1 MTESV
6 PNLAEHAEPGFGRQL
21 AYAMGFFPAG
31 LLSGLMGAW
40 LMYYY
45 CPPPDAGLI
54 PFLSPETFGFLM
66 FILNIPSAIADPT
79 VGFLSD
85 RTRSRWGRRM
95 PYILFGT
102 PVIALSFVLMWFPPH
117 RGAGTGNAV
126 WLTAT
131 VLIYFLSF
139 TAAVNPY
146 LAVMPEIWQSVKG
159 RMSVSSL
166 MSVTQGVGMLLGLA
180 IGPLI
185 TGIPQSTVF
194 GIEMNG
200 YRVTALAAAA
210 LTILAFLP
218 TMLWIREHPHSE
230 KKEVPFS
237 FVRSGLETLKNPA
250 FLPYLISV
258 ALVNTSTTMIIAMMP
273 YQVKVL
279 AGGSEVVT
287 SALLGGLMVLAML
300 LLPVVNI
307 LVNKVP
313 RRTLYLVCCGGLA
326 VVISL
331 LFFARYNIGLSPL
344 TLMIVILLMSA
355 PFVSVFLV
363 VPRTLLADVMDF
375 DEQRTG
381 YRREAMYN
389 GMESLI
395 GKLPVGLA
403 PWIMGSLFT
412 NFGNTTQEPMGI
424 QLSAVAAGVLTFLAL
439 IAFLFYPLRK

>member
-1 MTESV
+1 MTEATIGTE
-6 PNLAEHAEPGFGRQL
+6 LIEPGFGKRL
-21 AYAMGFFPAG
+21 AYAIGFFPAG

-45 CPPPDAGLI
+45 CPPADSGVAPYIAPGV
-54 PFLSPETFGFLM
+54 FGFLM
-66 FILNIPSAIADPT
+66 FLLNIPSAIADPT

-85 RTRSRWGRRM
+85 RTRSRWGRRL

-102 PVIALSFVLMWFPPH
+102 PIMALSFVLMWFPPA
-117 RGAGTGNAV
+117 RGGGTVNVV
-126 WLTAT
+126 WLAVT
-131 VLIYFLSF
+131 VLVYFLSF
-139 TAAVNPY
+139 TAVVNPY
-146 LAVMPEIWQSVKG
+146 LAIMPEIWQSVKG

-185 TGIPQSTVF
+185 TRIPQSTAF
-194 GIEMNG
+194 GVEING
-200 YRVTALAAAA
+200 YRITAVIAGF
-210 LTILAFLP
+210 LTFGAFLP
-218 TMLWIREHPHSE
+218 TLFWIRERPHSE
-230 KKEVPFS
+230 KKEVPFN
-237 FVRSGLETLKNPA
+237 FVRSGWETLKNPA

-258 ALVNTSTTMIIAMMP
+258 ALVNTSTTIIIAMMP

-279 AGGSEVVT
+279 AGGSEEVT

-307 LVNKVP
+307 LVDRIP
-313 RRTLYLVCCGGLA
+313 RRTLYLVCCGGMA
-326 VVISL
+326 VIISL
-331 LFFARYNIGLSPL
+331 LYFARYNIGISPL
-344 TLMIVILLMSA
+344 AFMTIILFVSA

-363 VPRTLLADVMDF
+363 VPRTLLADVMDY

-403 PWIMGSLFT
+403 PWVMGMLFAR
-412 NFGNTTQEPMGI
+412 FGNTAAAPLGI
-424 QLSAVAAGVLTFLAL
+424 QLSSVAAGGITVLAL
-439 IAFLFYPLRK
+439 VAFLFYPLRK

>member
-1 MTESV
+1 MTDQHY
-6 PNLAEHAEPGFGRQL
+6 PAADFPEPPFGHRL
-21 AYAMGFFPAG
+21 AYAVGFFPAG

-45 CPPPDAGLI
+45 CLPPDAGLTGYLA
-54 PFLSPETFGFLM
+54 PSMFGLLM
-66 FILNIPSAIADPT
+66 FLLNIPSAFADPT

-85 RTRSRWGRRM
+85 RTRSRLGRRL
-95 PYILFGT
+95 PFILFGT
-102 PVIALSFVLMWFPPH
+102 PIMALFFVLLWFPPA
-117 RGAGTGNAV
+117 RGNEPLNAI
-126 WLTAT
+126 WLVAT
-131 VLIYFLSF
+131 VLVYFLSF
-139 TAAVNPY
+139 TVVVNPY
-146 LAVMPEIWQSVKG
+146 LAIMPEVWQSVKG

-166 MSVTQGVGMLLGLA
+166 MSVTQGVGMLLGMA

-185 TGIPQSTVF
+185 TRIPHYLV
-194 GIEMNG
+194 GGVELNG
-200 YRVTALAAAA
+200 YRVTALAAGV
-210 LTILAFLP
+210 LTIVAFLP
-218 TMLWIREHPHSE
+218 TLLWIRERPHST
-230 KKEVPFS
+230 KKEVPFN
-237 FVRSGLETLKNPA
+237 FVRSGWETLKNPA

-258 ALVNTSTTMIIAMMP
+258 ALINTATTMIIAMMP

-279 AGGSEVVT
+279 AGGSEEIT

-307 LVNKVP
+307 LVDRVP
-313 RRTLYLVCCGGLA
+313 RRTLYLVCCGGMA
-326 VVISL
+326 VIISL
-331 LFFARYNIGLSPL
+331 LYFAGHTAFLSPL
-344 TLMIVILLMSA
+344 PFMIAVLVLSA

-403 PWIMGSLFT
+403 PWIMGMLFT
-412 NFGNTTQEPMGI
+412 RFGDSIRQPMGI
-424 QLSAVAAGVLTFLAL
+424 RLSAVAAGVLTFAGLV
-439 IAFLFYPLRK
+439 AFLFYPLRK